1 MTTFKTL
8 SLSAAALVFALPVLA
23 QNTPGAHFIE
33 NWDADGDGKISLA
46 EATEKRT
53 DIFTMFDMDDDNSL
67 SASEYDA
74 FDETRAEDLANNAQ
88 PQAGQGMG
96 QGQGAGQGKNMGNG
110 MGNGMGKGKQAQMQ
124 GQGMGQGQ
132 GQNQQGM
139 GQGQGRGN
147 VRGVTLGDYVQ
158 SMDRSF
164 VDANKD
170 GTVTRAEFEG
180 FSAEW
185 FATRD
190 RNGDGFIT
198 EADFGPAK

>member
-1 MTTFKTL
+1 MTTFKPL
-8 SLSAAALVFALPVLA
+8 ALSAAALVFALPVLA

-46 EATEKRT
+46 EATEKRA

-74 FDETRAEDLANNAQ
+74 FDETRAEDFANNAQ

-110 MGNGMGKGKQAQMQ
+110 KQALIK
-124 GQGMGQGQ
+124 GQGMGQ
-132 GQNQQGM
+132 NQQGKGM

-147 VRGVTLGDYVQ
+147 NRGVTLGGYVQ

-164 VDANKD
+164 VDADKD

-185 FATRD
+185 FTTRD